1 MTSSG
6 SAEFWKQVEG
16 AVTENEEVFGPVK
29 KTNKKPEQTGLWW
42 DTVGMDGY
50 VKSVQSLLA
59 QIQKAW
65 DRGQDKLPMPQ
76 PDVTADPWPTHL
88 RAVINLHENV
98 CLSLRAGGKINQISE
113 DHIDGNRQAMR
124 SWSPDDAR
132 AILEQLQVVA
142 QMLETRA
149 NEREARSRALIEEHA
164 KQTASI
170 DCLKGQ
176 VAGQHLAD
184 LES

>member
-59 QIQKAW
+59 QIQREKA
-65 DRGQDKLPMPQ
+65 RGSSELLIPQ
-76 PDVTADPWPTHL
+76 PEISFDPWPKELQATL
-88 RAVINLHENV
+88 TPFDVLLEIRGGGFIAAGHEREEYKSRN
-98 CLSLRAGGKINQISE
+98 I
-113 DHIDGNRQAMR
+113 MR
-124 SWSPDDAR
+124 TWSPDNAK
-132 AILEQLQVVA
+132 AILEQLQIVA
-142 QMLETRA
+142 ITLETRA
-149 NEREARSRALIEEHA
+149 NEREARSRALVEEHA

-170 DCLKGQ
+170 NWLKGQ
-176 VAGQHLAD
+176 VAGQRLAD
-184 LES
+184 LEG